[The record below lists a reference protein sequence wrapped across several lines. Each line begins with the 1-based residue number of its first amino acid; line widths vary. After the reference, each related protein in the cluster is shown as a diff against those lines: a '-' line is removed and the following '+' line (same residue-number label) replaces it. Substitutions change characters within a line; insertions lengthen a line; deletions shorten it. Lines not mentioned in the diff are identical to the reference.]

1 MIWILI
7 LRSFH
12 VRSLLWLSDNGT
24 DELLM
29 VVKRWKR
36 NLGLMVDSFWM
47 KKLGYLQTQLT
58 KSCNLMV
65 SISIKFQENVD
76 KLKIL
81 VILLYQYYLT
91 ILMTYC
97 ASLAVLIFLVVLLI
111 LIRNLIY
118 NGRLFKIQLL
128 KLATSCLMS
137 SFLIFSELF

>member
-47 KKLGYLQTQLT
+47 KKLGYL
-58 KSCNLMV
+58 
-65 SISIKFQENVD
+65 
-76 KLKIL
+76 
-81 VILLYQYYLT
+81 
-91 ILMTYC
+91 
-97 ASLAVLIFLVVLLI
+97 
-111 LIRNLIY
+111 
-118 NGRLFKIQLL
+118 
-128 KLATSCLMS
+128 
-137 SFLIFSELF
+137 